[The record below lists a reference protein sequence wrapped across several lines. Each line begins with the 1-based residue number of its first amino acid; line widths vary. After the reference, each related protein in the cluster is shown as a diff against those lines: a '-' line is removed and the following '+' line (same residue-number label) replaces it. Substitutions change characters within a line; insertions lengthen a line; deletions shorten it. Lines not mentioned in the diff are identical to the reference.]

1 MSAFNADDIGAGD
14 EFVSPEP
21 EQGLPP
27 VKFAFRPSDFV
38 VPDTAAAAEI
48 RTEVVRHLDYR
59 SVGVEGKIPSL
70 IRQHRDRIVAYATES
85 LYLLDVCGMLDDP
98 IKSIDSAVE
107 TFERLIERGHSRVSA
122 TIDRADLLLSEWLKR
137 ELPPRDFLLGELLS
151 TTSRWIVYGET
162 GVGKT
167 LWALDLI
174 AAVGTGKSF
183 LHWEGSGRRRRIM
196 YLDGELPAETFKERL
211 QIIAERYG
219 DDVEL
224 YAYNRDVLVDGEMPP
239 LNTPRGMAWLRR
251 EIESVDPDAI
261 VFDSIMCLLE
271 GTMSEEESWAPIKAE
286 IRKISGWR
294 IAQIWLHH
302 TGHDNS
308 KGFGTKTREW
318 EMDTV
323 IALTSSGDDDGSIL
337 MEFKKARLRKPE
349 TRDQFESKKLLCGR
363 DGWEIVGGGTKGAT
377 ARGVSKLERLRRAFV
392 EAYHHLANDVEP
404 TLGKDRRTK
413 VRKVPIGAISDYLI
427 NGEML
432 ENDRQSQ
439 KDFNAVKQELL
450 APGPGR
456 KFIAD
461 MGQIWAL
468 HPEQSFE
475 FKK

>member
-1 MSAFNADDIGAGD
+1 
-14 EFVSPEP
+14 
-21 EQGLPP
+21 
-27 VKFAFRPSDFV
+27 
-38 VPDTAAAAEI
+38 
-48 RTEVVRHLDYR
+48 
-59 SVGVEGKIPSL
+59 
-70 IRQHRDRIVAYATES
+70 
-85 LYLLDVCGMLDDP
+85 
-98 IKSIDSAVE
+98 
-107 TFERLIERGHSRVSA
+107 
-122 TIDRADLLLSEWLKR
+122 
-137 ELPPRDFLLGELLS
+137 
-151 TTSRWIVYGET
+151 
-162 GVGKT
+162 
-167 LWALDLI
+167 
-174 AAVGTGKSF
+174 
-183 LHWEGSGRRRRIM
+183 
-196 YLDGELPAETFKERL
+196 
-211 QIIAERYG
+211 
-219 DDVEL
+219 
-224 YAYNRDVLVDGEMPP
+224 
-239 LNTPRGMAWLRR
+239 
-251 EIESVDPDAI
+251 
-261 VFDSIMCLLE
+261 
-271 GTMSEEESWAPIKAE
+271 
-286 IRKISGWR
+286 
-294 IAQIWLHH
+294 
-302 TGHDNS
+302 
-308 KGFGTKTREW
+308 
-318 EMDTV
+318 MDTV